1 MSYGLPYMGSK
12 SRIADKILDLIP
24 PGEVF
29 VDLFAGGC
37 AVTHAAILR
46 KQYRRYIVNDITD
59 YPDLFLRACRGEIKM
74 EQARWISREEFH
86 AQKETD
92 PLIRLLWSF
101 GNCGNFYS
109 YPQEI
114 EPYKR
119 AVFALLTAQDLP
131 ERLRAFRKT
140 IEALFRYLR
149 EESGGA
155 LTLLQKQDKSGKVAE
170 RFAYRGGGND
180 ERKSEM
186 ETAQSLSRLESLDA
200 LTRLGRMAKLSRL
213 ARVAKLN
220 GIALPAVY
228 RLDYRAVSIPPGAIV
243 YADPPYAGAG
253 EYEGAKGFD
262 SAAFFD
268 WARACPHPVF
278 FSEYSAPQDFALIA
292 SFEVA
297 KLFTCGRRNETY
309 ATERLYANP
318 PALALFKEA
327 RRDLFTE
334 ETL

>member
-92 PLIRLLWSF
+92 PLIRHLWSF
-101 GNCGNFYS
+101 SNRGDTYCYS
-109 YPQEI
+109 RAI
-114 EPYKR
+114 EPYMR
-119 AVFALLTAQDLP
+119 AAFDLLTAQDFTA
-131 ERLRAFRKT
+131 RRIAFRST
-140 IEALFRYLR
+140 IRALFRYLR

-155 LTLLQKQDKSGKVAE
+155 LTLSKKHFKGGKTTECFSYCADDRKQNIE
-170 RFAYRGGGND
+170 RLRRVSML
-180 ERKSEM
+180 ERIAR
-186 ETAQSLSRLESLDA
+186 TASLA
-200 LTRLGRMAKLSRL
+200 
-213 ARVAKLN
+213 
-220 GIALPAVY
+220 GITPPEVF
-228 RLDYRAVSIPPGAIV
+228 RLDYRAVSIPTGSIV
-243 YADPPYAGAG
+243 YADPPYAGCE

-268 WARACPHPVF
+268 WARACHHPVF

-292 SFEVA
+292 SFEVQ
-297 KLFTCGRRNETY
+297 KTLCDCRKEFY
-309 ATERLYANP
+309 ATERLYANQ

>member
-86 AQKETD
+86 AQKNSD
-92 PLIRLLWSF
+92 PLVRHLWSF
-101 GNCGNFYS
+101 GNRGATYCCS
-109 YPQEI
+109 RAI
-114 EPYKR
+114 EPYMR
-119 AVFALLTAQDLP
+119 AAFALLTAQDITAR
-131 ERLRAFRKT
+131 RLAFSAT
-140 IEALFRYLR
+140 IRALFRYLR

-155 LTLLQKQDKSGKVAE
+155 LTLSKKHFKGGKTTECFSYCAEDRKQNIE
-170 RFAYRGGGND
+170 RLRRVSML
-180 ERKSEM
+180 ERIAR
-186 ETAQSLSRLESLDA
+186 TASLA
-200 LTRLGRMAKLSRL
+200 
-213 ARVAKLN
+213 
-220 GIALPAVY
+220 GITPPEVF
-228 RLDYRAVSIPPGAIV
+228 RLDYRAVSIPTGSIV
-243 YADPPYAGAG
+243 YADPPYAGCE
-253 EYEGAKGFD
+253 EYEGAEGFD
-262 SAAFFD
+262 SADFFD
-268 WARACPHPVF
+268 WARACHHPVF

-292 SFEVA
+292 SFEVQ
-297 KLFTCGRRNETY
+297 KTLCDCRKEVY

>member
-86 AQKETD
+86 AQKNSD
-92 PLIRLLWSF
+92 PLVRHLWSF
-101 GNCGNFYS
+101 GNRGDTYCYS
-109 YPQEI
+109 RAI
-114 EPYKR
+114 EPYMR
-119 AVFALLTAQDLP
+119 AAFALLTAQDITAR
-131 ERLRAFRKT
+131 RLAFSAT
-140 IEALFRYLR
+140 IQALFRYLR

-155 LTLLQKQDKSGKVAE
+155 LTLSKKHFKGGKTAECFSYCAEDSKQNIE
-170 RFAYRGGGND
+170 RLRRVSML
-180 ERKSEM
+180 ERIAR
-186 ETAQSLSRLESLDA
+186 TASLA
-200 LTRLGRMAKLSRL
+200 
-213 ARVAKLN
+213 
-220 GIALPAVY
+220 GITPPEVF
-228 RLDYRAVSIPPGAIV
+228 RLDYRAVSIPTGSIV
-243 YADPPYAGAG
+243 YADPPYAGCA

-268 WARACPHPVF
+268 WARACHHPVF
-278 FSEYSAPQDFALIA
+278 FSEYSAQQDFALIA
-292 SFEVA
+292 SFEVQ
-297 KLFTCGRRNETY
+297 KNLCDCRKETY

>member
-24 PGEVF
+24 PGDVF

-92 PLIRLLWSF
+92 PLIRHLWSF
-101 GNCGNFYS
+101 GNRGDTYCYS
-109 YPQEI
+109 RAI
-114 EPYKR
+114 EPYMR
-119 AVFALLTAQDLP
+119 AVFALLTAQ
-131 ERLRAFRKT
+131 EFTARRLAFSAT
-140 IEALFRYLR
+140 IRALFRYLR

-155 LTLLQKQDKSGKVAE
+155 LTLDQKRDKNGKTVEGFTYGAEGVKQNIERLLRVSVLERTARAVSLAGLQAPEV
-170 RFAYRGGGND
+170 F
-180 ERKSEM
+180 
-186 ETAQSLSRLESLDA
+186 
-200 LTRLGRMAKLSRL
+200 
-213 ARVAKLN
+213 
-220 GIALPAVY
+220 
-228 RLDYRAVSIPPGAIV
+228 RLDYRAVSIPTGAIV
-243 YADPPYAGAG
+243 YADPPYAGCE

-268 WARACPHPVF
+268 WARACHHPVF
-278 FSEYSAPQDFALIA
+278 FSEYQAPQDFALIA
-292 SFEVA
+292 SFEVQ
-297 KLFTCGRRNETY
+297 KTLCDCRKEVY

-318 PALALFKEA
+318 PAIALFKEA

>member
-46 KQYRRYIVNDITD
+46 KQYRRYIVNDVTD
-59 YPDLFLRACRGEIKM
+59 YPDLFLRACLGEIKM

-92 PLIRLLWSF
+92 PLIRHLWSF
-101 GNCGNFYS
+101 GNRGYTYCYCR
-109 YPQEI
+109 QI
-114 EPYKR
+114 EPYMR
-119 AVFALLTAQDLP
+119 AAFALLTAQDFTAR
-131 ERLRAFRKT
+131 RLAFSAT
-140 IEALFRYLR
+140 IAALFRYLR

-155 LTLLQKQDKSGKVAE
+155 LTLSQKHFKGGKTTEGFSYCAE
-170 RFAYRGGGND
+170 DRKQNI
-180 ERKSEM
+180 ERLRRVSV
-186 ETAQSLSRLESLDA
+186 LER
-200 LTRLGRMAKLSRL
+200 T
-213 ARVAKLN
+213 ARVVQLAGLT
-220 GIALPAVY
+220 PPEVS
-228 RLDYRAVSIPPGAIV
+228 RLDYRKVHIPPGAIV
-243 YADPPYAGAG
+243 YADPPYAGCE

-278 FSEYSAPQDFALIA
+278 FSEYSAPQDFSLIA
-292 SFEVA
+292 SFEVQ
-297 KLFTCGRRNETY
+297 KTLCDCRKEVY

>member
-24 PGEVF
+24 PGDTF

-92 PLIRLLWSF
+92 PLIRHLWSF
-101 GNCGNFYS
+101 GNRGDSYCYS
-109 YPQEI
+109 RQI

-119 AVFALLTAQDLP
+119 AVFDLLTAQDFTAR
-131 ERLRAFRKT
+131 RLAFSAT
-140 IEALFRYLR
+140 IAALFRYLR
-149 EESGGA
+149 EESGGS
-155 LTLLQKQDKSGKVAE
+155 LTLAQKHFKGGKTVEGFTYGAE
-170 RFAYRGGGND
+170 DRKQNI
-180 ERKSEM
+180 ER
-186 ETAQSLSRLESLDA
+186 LRRVPVLDR
-200 LTRLGRMAKLSRL
+200 T
-213 ARVAKLN
+213 ARVV
-220 GIALPAVY
+220 ALAGLTTPEVS

-243 YADPPYAGAG
+243 YADPPYAGCN

-292 SFEVA
+292 SFEVRKMFCA
-297 KLFTCGRRNETY
+297 CRKEDY

>member
-24 PGEVF
+24 PGDVF

-37 AVTHAAILR
+37 AVTHATILR

-74 EQARWISREEFH
+74 EQARWISREEFR
-86 AQKETD
+86 AQKESD
-92 PLIRLLWSF
+92 PLVRHLWSF
-101 GNCGNFYS
+101 GNRGDTYCYS
-109 YPQEI
+109 RAI
-114 EPYKR
+114 EPYMR
-119 AVFALLTAQDLP
+119 AAFDLLTAQDFTAR
-131 ERLRAFRKT
+131 RLAFSAT
-140 IEALFRYLR
+140 IAALFRYLR
-149 EESGGA
+149 EESGGSLA
-155 LTLLQKQDKSGKVAE
+155 LSQKHFKGGKTVEGFTYGAE
-170 RFAYRGGGND
+170 DRKQNI
-180 ERKSEM
+180 ERLRRVSV
-186 ETAQSLSRLESLDA
+186 LER
-200 LTRLGRMAKLSRL
+200 T
-213 ARVAKLN
+213 ARVV
-220 GIALPAVY
+220 ALAGLPQPEVF

-243 YADPPYAGAG
+243 YADPPYAGCE
-253 EYEGAKGFD
+253 EYEGAKDFD

-278 FSEYSAPQDFALIA
+278 FSEYQAPQDFALIA
-292 SFEVA
+292 SFEVQ
-297 KLFTCGRRNETY
+297 KTLCDCRKETY

>member
-86 AQKETD
+86 EQKETD
-92 PLIRLLWSF
+92 PLIRHLWSF
-101 GNCGNFYS
+101 SNRGYTYCYCRA
-109 YPQEI
+109 I
-114 EPYKR
+114 EPYMR
-119 AVFALLTAQDLP
+119 AAFALLTAQDFTAR
-131 ERLRAFRKT
+131 RLAFSAT
-140 IEALFRYLR
+140 IRALFRYLR
-149 EESGGA
+149 EESGGSLA
-155 LTLLQKQDKSGKVAE
+155 LAQKQDKNGKTVEAFSYEADGGKQNIE
-170 RFAYRGGGND
+170 RLLRVSVL
-180 ERKSEM
+180 ERITRAASLAGL
-186 ETAQSLSRLESLDA
+186 TAPE
-200 LTRLGRMAKLSRL
+200 
-213 ARVAKLN
+213 VF
-220 GIALPAVY
+220 
-228 RLDYRAVSIPPGAIV
+228 RLDYRAVSIPPGAII
-243 YADPPYAGAG
+243 YADPPYAGCE
-253 EYEGAKGFD
+253 EYEGAKGFN

-278 FSEYSAPQDFALIA
+278 FSEYAAPQDFALIA
-292 SFEVA
+292 SFEVQ
-297 KLFTCGRRNETY
+297 KTLCDCRKEVY
-309 ATERLYANP
+309 STERLYANQ

-334 ETL
+334 ENL

>member
-86 AQKETD
+86 AQKESD
-92 PLIRLLWSF
+92 PLIRHLWSF
-101 GNCGNFYS
+101 GNRGYTYCYCR
-109 YPQEI
+109 QI
-114 EPYKR
+114 EPYMR
-119 AVFALLTAQDLP
+119 AAFALLTAQDFTAR
-131 ERLRAFRKT
+131 RLAFSAT
-140 IEALFRYLR
+140 IAALFRYLR
-149 EESGGA
+149 EESGGSLA
-155 LTLLQKQDKSGKVAE
+155 LAQKHFKGGKTVEGFTYGAE
-170 RFAYRGGGND
+170 DRKQNI
-180 ERKSEM
+180 ERLRRVSV
-186 ETAQSLSRLESLDA
+186 LER
-200 LTRLGRMAKLSRL
+200 T
-213 ARVAKLN
+213 ARVV
-220 GIALPAVY
+220 ALAGLTQPEIF

-243 YADPPYAGAG
+243 YADPPYAGCE
-253 EYEGAKGFD
+253 EYESAKGFD

-278 FSEYSAPQDFALIA
+278 FSEYQAPQDFALIA
-292 SFEVA
+292 KFEVQKTLCDCRKEA
-297 KLFTCGRRNETY
+297 Y
-309 ATERLYANP
+309 ATERLYANQ

>member
-24 PGEVF
+24 PGDVF

-46 KQYRRYIVNDITD
+46 KQYRRFIVNDITD

-86 AQKETD
+86 EQKETD
-92 PLIRLLWSF
+92 PLIRHLWSF
-101 GNCGNFYS
+101 GNRGDTYCYS
-109 YPQEI
+109 SAI
-114 EPYKR
+114 EPYMR
-119 AVFALLTAQDLP
+119 AAFALLTAQDFTAR
-131 ERLRAFRKT
+131 RLAFSAT
-140 IEALFRYLR
+140 IRALFRYLR

-155 LTLLQKQDKSGKVAE
+155 LTLAQKHFKGGKTVEGFTYGAEGVKQNIERLLRVSVLERTARAVQLAGLQAPEV
-170 RFAYRGGGND
+170 F
-180 ERKSEM
+180 
-186 ETAQSLSRLESLDA
+186 
-200 LTRLGRMAKLSRL
+200 
-213 ARVAKLN
+213 
-220 GIALPAVY
+220 

-243 YADPPYAGAG
+243 YADPPYAGCE

-292 SFEVA
+292 SFEVQ
-297 KLFTCGRRNETY
+297 KTLCDCRKEDY

-334 ETL
+334 ETI

>member
-59 YPDLFLRACRGEIKM
+59 YPDLFMRACRGEIKM
-74 EQARWISREEFH
+74 EQARWISREEFL

-92 PLIRLLWSF
+92 PLIRHLWSF
-101 GNCGNFYS
+101 GNRGDTYCYS
-109 YPQEI
+109 RAI
-114 EPYKR
+114 EPYML
-119 AVFALLTAQDLP
+119 AAFALLTARDFTAR
-131 ERLRAFRKT
+131 RLAFSAT
-140 IEALFRYLR
+140 IRELFRYLR
-149 EESGGA
+149 EESGGSLA
-155 LTLLQKQDKSGKVAE
+155 LAQKQDKNGKTVEAFSYEAVGGKQNIE
-170 RFAYRGGGND
+170 RLRRVSVL
-180 ERKSEM
+180 ER
-186 ETAQSLSRLESLDA
+186 T
-200 LTRLGRMAKLSRL
+200 
-213 ARVAKLN
+213 ARVVSLAGLTT
-220 GIALPAVY
+220 PEVF

-243 YADPPYAGAG
+243 YADPPYAGCE

-292 SFEVA
+292 SFNVQ
-297 KLFTCGRRNETY
+297 KTLCDCRKETY
-309 ATERLYANP
+309 ATERVYANP

>member
-37 AVTHAAILR
+37 AVTHASILR

-86 AQKETD
+86 AKKETD
-92 PLIRLLWSF
+92 PLIRHLWSF
-101 GNCGNFYS
+101 SNRGDTYCYS
-109 YPQEI
+109 RAI
-114 EPYKR
+114 EPYMR
-119 AVFALLTAQDLP
+119 AAFDLLTAQDFTA
-131 ERLRAFRKT
+131 RRIAFRST
-140 IEALFRYLR
+140 IRALFRYLR

-155 LTLLQKQDKSGKVAE
+155 LTLSKKHFKGGKTTECFSYCADDRKQNIE
-170 RFAYRGGGND
+170 RLRRVSML
-180 ERKSEM
+180 ERIAR
-186 ETAQSLSRLESLDA
+186 TASLA
-200 LTRLGRMAKLSRL
+200 
-213 ARVAKLN
+213 
-220 GIALPAVY
+220 GITPPEVF
-228 RLDYRAVSIPPGAIV
+228 RLDYRAVSIPTGSIV
-243 YADPPYAGAG
+243 YADPPYAGCE

-268 WARACPHPVF
+268 WARACHHPVF

-292 SFEVA
+292 SFEVQ
-297 KLFTCGRRNETY
+297 KTLCDCRKETY

>member
-86 AQKETD
+86 AQKESD
-92 PLIRLLWSF
+92 PLIRHLWSF
-101 GNCGNFYS
+101 GNRGYTYCYCRA
-109 YPQEI
+109 I
-114 EPYKR
+114 EPYMR
-119 AVFALLTAQDLP
+119 AAFALLTAQDFTAR
-131 ERLRAFRKT
+131 RLAFSAT
-140 IEALFRYLR
+140 IRALFRYMR
-149 EESGGA
+149 EESGGT
-155 LTLLQKQDKSGKVAE
+155 LTLAQKHFNGGKTVEGFTYGAE
-170 RFAYRGGGND
+170 GVKQNI
-180 ERKSEM
+180 ERLLRVSVLER
-186 ETAQSLSRLESLDA
+186 TARAVSLA
-200 LTRLGRMAKLSRL
+200 GLTAPE
-213 ARVAKLN
+213 VF
-220 GIALPAVY
+220 
-228 RLDYRAVSIPPGAIV
+228 RLDYRAVSIPPGAII
-243 YADPPYAGAG
+243 YADPPYAGCE

-262 SAAFFD
+262 SAAFFA

-278 FSEYSAPQDFALIA
+278 FSEYAAPQDFALIA
-292 SFEVA
+292 SFEVQ
-297 KLFTCGRRNETY
+297 KTLCDCRKEVY
-309 ATERLYANP
+309 ATERLYANQ

>member
-92 PLIRLLWSF
+92 PLIRHLWSF
-101 GNCGNFYS
+101 SNRGDTYCCS
-109 YPQEI
+109 RAI
-114 EPYKR
+114 EPYMR
-119 AVFALLTAQDLP
+119 AAFDLLTAQDFTA
-131 ERLRAFRKT
+131 RRIAFRST
-140 IEALFRYLR
+140 IRALFRYLR

-155 LTLLQKQDKSGKVAE
+155 LTLSKKHFKGGKTTECFSYCADDRKQNIE
-170 RFAYRGGGND
+170 RLRRVSML
-180 ERKSEM
+180 ERIAR
-186 ETAQSLSRLESLDA
+186 TASLA
-200 LTRLGRMAKLSRL
+200 
-213 ARVAKLN
+213 
-220 GIALPAVY
+220 GITPPEVF
-228 RLDYRAVSIPPGAIV
+228 RLDYRAVSIPTDSIV
-243 YADPPYAGAG
+243 YADPPYAGCE

-268 WARACPHPVF
+268 WARACHHPVF

-292 SFEVA
+292 SFEVQ
-297 KLFTCGRRNETY
+297 KTLCDCRKETY
-309 ATERLYANP
+309 ATERIYANP